1 MDQIAR
7 TKQLEVVL
15 RRAEQRL
22 ANAENAGKTGL
33 RTRIAVPQAVGP
45 SALNEPEYAA
55 CSAG

>member
-22 ANAENAGKTGL
+22 ASAENTGKTGM
-33 RTRIAVPQAVGP
+33 RTRSGMPQVAATP
-45 SALNEPEYAA
+45 ALDEPEYAA